1 MRQIILFIL
10 ILQASVLFSQKGSEG
25 VKLVTDHM
33 KTQETAWNNAD
44 ILGFMKYYWKSD
56 SLKFIGSKG
65 ITYGWQ
71 KTYDNYVKG
80 YPTKEAMGIL
90 KFTILENTQLS
101 DDAIY
106 IIGKWELTKD
116 TSTSSAINKPVGG
129 HFTLLWKKIN
139 GNWVI
144 VADHTS

>member
-1 MRQIILFIL
+1 MKKLALIILL
-10 ILQASVLFSQKGSEG
+10 SVSFSVFAQKAKNETKT
-25 VKLVTDHM
+25 VLNNM
-33 KTQETAWNNAD
+33 KIQEECWNKGD
-44 ILGFMKYYWKSD
+44 ISGFMKYYWNND

-71 KTYDNYVKG
+71 KTLDNYLKG

-90 KFTILENTQLS
+90 KFTVIEITQLS
-101 DDAIY
+101 GTSIY
-106 IIGKWELTKD
+106 VIGKWELTKD
-116 TSTSSAINKPVGG
+116 TSASSVTDKSVGG

-144 VADHTS
+144 VSDHTS